1 MARVRIALRYLG
13 STPFFY
19 PGDRSGMPLRIPYP
33 RLLAM
38 LAVMTHGASEDDRP
52 DVIDTPWCPRAILD
66 TGSPLTLFPYEVWQP
81 FEAAIT
87 WLAQPLLPAG
97 GPRRVAILGGSWS
110 YRLGRVRIG
119 MIDTAGG
126 WLAPAWT
133 NAWFLDDDAA
143 APKQAVLG
151 LRTGLF
157 DGRQLRSDSSGEEWW
172 LEDA

>member
-1 MARVRIALRYLG
+1 MPRVRIIRAPIGEL
-13 STPFFY
+13 PFFY
-19 PGDRSGMPLRIPYP
+19 PGDRSGNPLAIPLARLVVTLVVIP
-33 RLLAM
+33 RDA
-38 LAVMTHGASEDDRP
+38 GEDYRPEVKDRWSP
-52 DVIDTPWCPRAILD
+52 DAILD
-66 TGSPLTLFPYEVWQP
+66 TGAPLTLFPYPVWQP
-81 FEAAIT
+81 FESAIT
-87 WLAQPLLPAG
+87 WLAQPPLPAG
-97 GPRRVAILGGSWS
+97 GQRRVTILGGSWA

-133 NAWFLDDDAA
+133 NAWFLDDDPV

>member
-1 MARVRIALRYLG
+1 MARVRIALDQYG
-13 STPFFY
+13 ATPFFH
-19 PGDRSGMPLRIPYP
+19 PGDRSGVPLRIPYY
-33 RLLAM
+33 RLLTQ
-38 LAVMTHGASEDDRP
+38 LAIIPRDQAPDYRPPTPTH
-52 DVIDTPWCPRAILD
+52 PWCPFAILD
-66 TGSPLTLFPYEVWQP
+66 TGAPLTLFPYEVWQP

-87 WLAQPLLPAG
+87 WLAQPPLPAG
-97 GPRRVAILGGSWS
+97 GPRRVAILGGTWA
-110 YRLGRVRIG
+110 YRLGRVRMG
-119 MIDTAGG
+119 LLDDDGG

-133 NAWFLDDDAA
+133 NAWFLDDDPA